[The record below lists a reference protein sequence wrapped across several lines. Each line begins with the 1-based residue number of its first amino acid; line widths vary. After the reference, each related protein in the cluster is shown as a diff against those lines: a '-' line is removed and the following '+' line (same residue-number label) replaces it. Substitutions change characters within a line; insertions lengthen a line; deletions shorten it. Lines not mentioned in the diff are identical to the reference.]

1 MAATTKF
8 GKKIISSILNEYGG
22 STRYSRDGRFTDTY
36 CYDDKINIGAAL
48 TIESKIDKDK
58 YTPYIEVRLSDNKG
72 KIIQTDQYEVLF
84 NGTELYKI
92 SSHKKGRNIEYINEK
107 IAYVGTNA
115 RKSKNDLEQQVKN
128 LSSQVKMLEEMNQR
142 LLNNSEQEF
151 LNSRTYVEMLEK
163 IDYLEAIKRFN
174 ESTLADAEAR
184 AEKSTAEIEQIYE
197 DNKKFIKNKDNE
209 GYFVGITENWHEA
222 WEYEQLKQEINR
234 LKGHISAN
242 TVLMIQKEKMI
253 EDLLVD
259 KAKLKKELSV
269 AKKTTKQ
276 KNVSV
281 SKAASDESLS
291 DSQPIIMDGKTLEQ
305 IEQEIK
311 IRTEKR
317 MTEYKKPGKKTSM
330 SDEVQST
337 IIELHKKGY
346 SYMEIARQVGYS
358 KTRVYDYIKTLS
370 KL

>member
-1 MAATTKF
+1 MSLTKF
-8 GKKIISSILNEYGG
+8 SRKIISSILNEYGG
-22 STRYSRDGRFTDTY
+22 SSRYSRNERFPDTY
-36 CYDDKINIGAAL
+36 CYDDKVNIGATL
-48 TIESKIDKDK
+48 TIESKTDKEK
-58 YTPYIEVRLSDNKG
+58 YTPYIEVHLSDNKG
-72 KIIQTDQYEVLF
+72 KIIQTDRYEVLF
-84 NGTELYKI
+84 DGTELYKV
-92 SSHKKGRNIEYINEK
+92 SSHKKGKDIEDINEK

-142 LLNNSEQEF
+142 LLNNAEQEF

-163 IDYLEAIKRFN
+163 IDYLEAVKRFN

-184 AEKSTAEIEQIYE
+184 AEKNTAEIEQIYK
-197 DNKKFIKNKDNE
+197 DNKKFIQNKDNE

-253 EDLLVD
+253 EDLLAD
-259 KAKLKKELSV
+259 KAKLKKELSA
-269 AKKTTKQ
+269 AKKTAKQ
-276 KNVSV
+276 DKTFT
-281 SKAASDESLS
+281 S

-317 MTEYKKPGKKTSM
+317 MAEYKKPGKKTSM
-330 SDEVQST
+330 SDGVQST
-337 IIELHKKGY
+337 IIELHNKGY

-358 KTRVYDYIKTLS
+358 KTRVYDYIKNLS
-370 KL
+370 KM